1 MQITRLL
8 ARERKLSEGLDVK
21 ELEGVHLT
29 DLLGCLRRAYY
40 RQVDPLPPTARMKV
54 YNVRGTIF
62 QRKYYGRHN
71 SGKSIVTPI
80 GGGEIVASPDNPH
93 DRSDFKTTG
102 KAVQSPD
109 LLEGFAEQG
118 AFYAWLHGQTWWIF
132 DILHIGASYPRK
144 NDIPYW
150 APREPDEVKSN
161 TEHSYR
167 LNYTETEIEE
177 VVAKVLDRAEL
188 LQQYLRRS
196 EIVKSKR
203 VVVMCLPTK
212 EPAWYCDECPH
223 KFVCE
228 LES

>member
-1 MQITRLL
+1 MNITRLL
-8 ARERKLSEGLDVK
+8 ARERKLSWDLPVS

-40 RQVDPLPPTARMKV
+40 RQIAPLPPTARMKV

-71 SGKSIVTPI
+71 SGKSITIAVV
-80 GGGEIVASPDNPH
+80 GGEIVASPDNPH
-93 DRSDFKTTG
+93 DRADFKTTG

-109 LLEGFAEQG
+109 LLEGYQEQG
-118 AFYAWLHGQTWWIF
+118 AFYAWLHGQNWWIF

-167 LNYTETEIEE
+167 LTFTDEEIAA
-177 VVAKVLDRAEL
+177 VVAKVLDRGEMLFRYLEL
-188 LQQYLRRS
+188 HDLNSTMSSGCCKYP
-196 EIVKSKR
+196 VKEESWA
-203 VVVMCLPTK
+203 CG
-212 EPAWYCDECPH
+212 ECSH
-223 KFVCE
+223 KFICE
-228 LES
+228 LE